1 MKYDNIAVN
10 ALRGLAL
17 DMITEAKSGH
27 PGIVL
32 SAAPLMYTL
41 FTRHL
46 VSDCKDP
53 TWVNRDR
60 FVLSAGHASALLYA
74 NLHLA
79 GYSIPIEQLRLFRQV
94 DSLTP
99 GHPEYGHTPGIDATS
114 GPLGQGIAQ
123 AVGMAMAEAHLAAIY
138 EEGSRLIN
146 HYTYCIC
153 GDGCLE
159 EGISQEA
166 ISVAGIQKLNKLIL
180 LYDRNDCTLDGP
192 LSNSSI
198 EDVKLRFEA
207 AKWNVLYV
215 EDGNNIDEIDE
226 AINLAKKAK
235 EKPTIIICHTVI
247 GYGSPL
253 AGKASSHGKAF
264 SKEETM
270 KTKEALGVTFP
281 SFDVPYEVYEAYKET
296 FNKRGEEVKKIYEAD
311 IDNYQKDHPEDYA
324 RFMSFKDNDVSTL
337 IFKQP
342 PSYEKGYKDATRN
355 VSQAYLNLVA
365 SEVPVLF
372 GGSADVASSVKTN
385 VKSFSD
391 FTSENRAGSNINF
404 GIREFEMASIMNG
417 ILLHGG
423 LRPYVGSFLV
433 FADYMKPA
441 IRMSCMEKLP
451 AIYLFSHDSIAVGED
466 GPTHQP
472 IEQLTMLRTIPG
484 MTVYRPSDAIET
496 AASYKVAFSSVDR
509 PTAIILS
516 RQNLVNNEG
525 TSFEGALKGG
535 YVVSKEKENAELVLI
550 GTGSEVN
557 SLIEAQKILLA
568 DGIDVR
574 VVSLPCLDRFD
585 NQSSAYQEEVL
596 LSDYSKRV
604 FVEMGKTD
612 MLYKY
617 AKNVIGIDSFGSSG
631 PADNIIEKFGF
642 TPNQLANKVKELLA

>member
-1 MKYDNIAVN
+1 MNYDNIAVN

-17 DMITEAKSGH
+17 DMITKSKSGH

-41 FTRHL
+41 YTRHL
-46 VSDCKDP
+46 IADPKDP

-60 FVLSAGHASALLYA
+60 FILSAGHASALLYA

-79 GYSIPIEQLRLFRQV
+79 GYSIPMEQLMQFRQV

-99 GHPEYGHTPGIDATS
+99 GHPEFGHTPGIDATS

-123 AVGMAMAEAHLAAIY
+123 AVGVAMAEAHLQSIY
-138 EEGSRLIN
+138 PEGSRLVN
-146 HYTYCIC
+146 HYTYVIC

-198 EDVKLRFEA
+198 EDVKMRFEA
-207 AKWNVLYV
+207 AKWNVLVV
-215 EDGNNIDEIDE
+215 EDGNDVEKIDE

-235 EKPTIIICHTVI
+235 EKPTLIICHTVI

-253 AGKASSHGKAF
+253 AGKAASHGKAF

-270 KTKEALGVTFP
+270 KTKEVLGVSFP
-281 SFDVPYEVYEAYKET
+281 AFDVPQEAYTAYKES
-296 FNKRGEEVKKIYEAD
+296 FVKRGEEVHRAYETDVAQ
-311 IDNYQKDHPEDYA
+311 YEKDHAEDYH
-324 RFMSFKDNDVSTL
+324 RFIAFQSNDVSPL
-337 IFKQP
+337 LFKQA
-342 PSYEKGYKDATRN
+342 PSYEDGYKEATRN
-355 VSQAYLNLVA
+355 VSQAYLNLV
-365 SEVPVLF
+365 SEEVPILF
-372 GGSADVASSVKTN
+372 GGSADVASSVKTI
-385 VKSFSD
+385 VKGFTD
-391 FTSENRAGSNINF
+391 FTPENRAGENINF
-404 GIREFEMASIMNG
+404 GIREFEMGSIMNG

-441 IRMSCMEKLP
+441 IRMAAMEKLP

-472 IEQLTMLRTIPG
+472 IEQLTMLRSIPDV
-484 MTVYRPSDAIET
+484 TVYRPADAIET
-496 AASYKVAFSSVDR
+496 AAAYKVAFSSVER
-509 PTAIILS
+509 PTALILS
-516 RQNLVNNEG
+516 RQNLVNNPG
-525 TSFEGALKGG
+525 SSFEGALKGG
-535 YVVSKEKENAELVLI
+535 YVVSKEKEKADLVLL

-557 SLIEAQKILLA
+557 ALVEVQKLLLT
-568 DGIDVR
+568 DGIDTR
-574 VVSLPCLDRFD
+574 VVSLPSLDKFD
-585 NQSSAYQEEVL
+585 SQPQSYKDEVL
-596 LSDYSKRV
+596 LESYEKRV
-604 FVEMGKTD
+604 FVEMGKSD

-617 AKNVIGIDSFGSSG
+617 AKNVIGIDTFGASG
-631 PADNIIEKFGF
+631 PAESIMEKFGF
-642 TPNQLANKVKELLA
+642 TPTQLAEKIKSFLA